1 MGVTPG
7 EFFRR
12 TFYRS
17 SHEKSIESVA
27 NGLADAASVESLI
40 FEGYHKTMRR
50 KIQEFNIHFA

>member
-12 TFYRS
+12 TFYTS

-27 NGLADAASVESLI
+27 NGLADGAAVDSLI
-40 FEGYHKTMRR
+40 FEDIKRGYHKTT
-50 KIQEFNIHFA
+50 KKDTGI